1 MTARETGDEDQ
12 PRRLALVLSGRSGEY
27 VGRVTPTCRGDDG
40 MRDFYEDMIEGLASR
55 EERAGFSA

>member
-1 MTARETGDEDQ
+1 
-12 PRRLALVLSGRSGEY
+12 VLSGRFGEY